1 MATYREERNARQD
14 YICACCG
21 MVIPAGT
28 QYVRI
33 TQHNITLVP
42 VKHSKK
48 LYHGRVYYR
57 KQHSNVVK
65 TYHIECV
72 E

>member
-33 TQHNITLVP
+33 TQHNTKRVP
-42 VKHSKK
+42 IKHS
-48 LYHGRVYYR
+48 
-57 KQHSNVVK
+57 NIVK
-65 TYHIECV
+65 TYHIECAQ
-72 E
+72 

>member
-1 MATYREERNARQD
+1 MATYREERTARQN
-14 YICACCG
+14 YICTCCG
-21 MVIPAGT
+21 MVIPAGS